1 MGQLA
6 AWTAGSQ
13 HEPTTTGAVAMSLV
27 QHQAIV
33 IGAGVAGLSTA
44 LYLQRAGVAATV
56 IDPLPP
62 AGGASF
68 GNAGLL
74 SPDTAVPIAL
84 PGMLRKVPGWLTNPL
99 GPLSV
104 RPGYFPRALPWL
116 LRWIEAGRLQRVLEI
131 SDAMRALHRET
142 MTCWQELLGPA
153 LYGELIRPMGQVQVW
168 EGSGDTANAGV
179 DNQIRERHGI
189 RAETLTADD
198 LRQMFPGISREVTR
212 GLLVPGNG
220 HTLSPQRSVRSLA
233 DLFQGEGGSLVHER
247 AMKLIPRDGGGWMVM
262 TNLANRTTEHVVVAA
277 GAWSRQLLDPLGIKV
292 ALETERGYHAMLF
305 DPEVMPTLPIANK
318 TRAFSVTPMEDG
330 LRIAGTV
337 EISGLEAPPNEERAK
352 ILVQHA
358 RRMFPALSGEKVR
371 YWMGFRPSTPD
382 SLPVL
387 GPASGRP
394 GLHFVFGH
402 GHFGMSGGP
411 PSGRLVARLI
421 TGQAPG
427 IDPAPYAAQR
437 FA

>member
-1 MGQLA
+1 MTLA
-6 AWTAGSQ
+6 Q
-13 HEPTTTGAVAMSLV
+13 HG
-27 QHQAIV
+27 AIV

-44 LYLQRAGVAATV
+44 LYLQRAGVAVTV

-84 PGMLRKVPGWLTNPL
+84 PGMLRKVPGWLLNPR

-104 RPGYFPRALPWL
+104 TPGYFPRALPWL
-116 LRWIEAGRLQRVLEI
+116 LRWIEAGRLDRVIAI
-131 SDAMRALHRET
+131 SDAMRALHRESLA
-142 MTCWQELLGPA
+142 CWQELLGPA
-153 LYGELIRPMGQVQVW
+153 LYGELIRPLGQVQVW
-168 EGSGDTANAGV
+168 EGDAEAANSGV
-179 DNQIRERHGI
+179 ERQVRERHDI
-189 RAETLTADD
+189 RSEALTADD
-198 LRQMFPGISREVTR
+198 LRQMFPGISRAVTR

-220 HTLSPQRSVRSLA
+220 HTVSPQRSVGALGE
-233 DLFQGEGGSLVHER
+233 LFRQAGGSLINER
-247 AMKLIPRDGGGWMVM
+247 AMKLIPREGGGWMVM
-262 TNLANRTTEHVVVAA
+262 TNLANRSSEHVVVAA

-305 DPEVMPTLPIANK
+305 DPEVMPALPISNK
-318 TRAFSVTPMEDG
+318 TRAFGVTPMEDG
-330 LRIAGTV
+330 LRVAGTV
-337 EISGLEAPPNEERAK
+337 EIAGLEAPPNEERAK
-352 ILVQHA
+352 VLVQHA
-358 RRMFPALSGEKVR
+358 KRMFPALSGTKVR

-387 GPASGRP
+387 GPATARP

-402 GHFGMSGGP
+402 GHFGMTGGP
-411 PSGRLVARLI
+411 PSGRLIARLI

-427 IDPAPYAAQR
+427 LDPAPYAAQR
-437 FA
+437 FG

>member
-1 MGQLA
+1 
-6 AWTAGSQ
+6 
-13 HEPTTTGAVAMSLV
+13 MSLV

-44 LYLQRAGVAATV
+44 LYLQRVGVAVAV

-116 LRWIEAGRLQRVLEI
+116 LRWIESGRLQRVLEI

-142 MTCWQELLGPA
+142 LTCWQELLGPA

-168 EGSGDTANAGV
+168 EGSADTANAGV
-179 DNQIRERHGI
+179 DSQIRERHGI
-189 RAETLTADD
+189 RAETLTGDD
-198 LRQMFPGISREVTR
+198 LRQMFPGISRDVTR

-233 DLFQGEGGSLVHER
+233 DLFQREGGTLVHER
-247 AMKLIPRDGGGWMVM
+247 AMKLIPRDGGGWTIM
-262 TNLANRTTEHVVVAA
+262 TNLANRSSDHVVVAA

-305 DPEVMPTLPIANK
+305 DPEVMPPLPIANK

-352 ILVQHA
+352 VLVQHA

-387 GPASGRP
+387 GPAKGRP

-402 GHFGMSGGP
+402 GHFGMTGGP

-427 IDPAPYAAQR
+427 LDPTPYAAQR

>member
-1 MGQLA
+1 MTLA
-6 AWTAGSQ
+6 RHG
-13 HEPTTTGAVAMSLV
+13 
-27 QHQAIV
+27 AIV
-33 IGAGVAGLSTA
+33 IGAGVAGMSTA
-44 LYLQRAGVAATV
+44 LYLQRAGISVAV

-84 PGMLRKVPGWLTNPL
+84 PGMLRKVPGWLTDPL

-104 RPGYFPRALPWL
+104 KPSYFPRAWPWL
-116 LRWIEAGRLQRVLEI
+116 WRWIESGRLNRVMEI
-131 SDAMRALHRET
+131 SDAMRALHRDALD
-142 MTCWQELLGPA
+142 CWKDLLGA
-153 LYGELIRPMGQVQVW
+153 ELYGGLIRPAGQVQVW
-168 EGSGDTANAGV
+168 EGDADTANAQV
-179 DNQIRERHGI
+179 ERQVRERHGI
-189 RAETLTADD
+189 KAEALTQDD
-198 LRQMFPGISREVTR
+198 LRQMFPGIAREVTR

-220 HTLSPQRSVRSLA
+220 YTVSPQRSVRTLGE
-233 DLFQGEGGSLVHER
+233 LFRQEGGVLINER

-262 TNLANRTTEHVVVAA
+262 TNTANRSTDHVVVAA

-292 ALETERGYHAMLF
+292 ALETERGYHAMIF
-305 DPEVMPTLPIANK
+305 DPEVTPALPISNK
-318 TRAFSVTPMEDG
+318 TRAFGVTPMEDG
-330 LRIAGTV
+330 LRVAGTV
-337 EISGLEAPPNEERAK
+337 EIAGLDAPPNEQRAR

-358 RRMFPALSGEKVR
+358 KRMFPGLSGDKVR

-382 SLPVL
+382 SLPIL
-387 GPASGRP
+387 GPATGHP

-402 GHFGMSGGP
+402 GHFGMTGGP

-427 IDPAPYAAQR
+427 IDPAPFSARR